1 MNITYTYLILLLV
14 LACIVMPVTADE
26 GNITN
31 TTVITTNETT
41 VVTTQTTLP
50 PTTTTATT
58 VATTVTTAVPTTT
71 TAAPT
76 TTTTTVP
83 ATTATTV
90 VTITAVTTGDVFV
103 ASSPPGA
110 AILIDGV
117 YYGTTPGTVTALPG
131 GNHMIRLSLSG
142 YNDYEGTIYVIA
154 GQSTSEYGTL
164 HPMNTGPSQI
174 IVATASLPPTTVVPE
189 TTAPPV
195 TASSDNALESPTV
208 IAALIG
214 IVTAAIGAGA
224 TIFTHNAKTKTGAT
238 ESKAEGEKKDGK
250 E

>member
-1 MNITYTYLILLLV
+1 MKMTCTHLIILLV
-14 LACIVMPVTADE
+14 VACIVVPVMANE
-26 GNITN
+26 GNTTN
-31 TTVITTNETT
+31 TTVPSTTETT
-41 VVTTQTTLP
+41 IVTTETTLP
-50 PTTTTATT
+50 PTTTT

-71 TAAPT
+71 TAVPT
-76 TTTTTVP
+76 TTTTTAP
-83 ATTATTV
+83 TTTATTV
-90 VTITAVTTGDVFV
+90 VTTTAATTGDVFV

-117 YYGTTPGTVTALPG
+117 YHGTTPATVTALPG
-131 GNHMIRLSLSG
+131 GNHLIRLSLSG

-164 HPMNTGPSQI
+164 HPMSSGPSQI
-174 IVATASLPPTTVVPE
+174 IVATVSLPPTPAVPE

-208 IAALIG
+208 LAALIG

-224 TIFTHNAKTKTGAT
+224 TIFTHKAKTGAT
-238 ESKAEGEKKDGK
+238 EEKAEPEKKDGK